1 MKCLESFLDERDSPL
16 PAPNRLSVLH
26 QLAELHPVSTAD
38 DELPVQDVSSLPT
51 GAILSVQEVQEG
63 IDKAPRGSA
72 AAMSGWTFDLI
83 AQLAD
88 DSAAGRAFTAALIE
102 VYNLILAG
110 KGDDASIWIRSR
122 MIALA
127 KKGGGIRPIAIGE
140 PLFRLLGRILAAK
153 FSKELFSKG

>member
-1 MKCLESFLDERDSPL
+1 MLVQPSGQGNADLGGGPDPREKALKRASALAKVGRLSAAVKCLESFLDERDNPL
-16 PAPNRLSVLH
+16 PAPDRLAVLH
-26 QLAELHPVSTAD
+26 KLAELHPAGTAD

-72 AAMSGWTFDLI
+72 ATMSGWTFDLI

-88 DSAAGRAFTAALIE
+88 DSAAGRAFTAALTE

-110 KGDDASIWIRSR
+110 KGVTLQS
-122 MIALA
+122 
-127 KKGGGIRPIAIGE
+127 G
-140 PLFRLLGRILAAK
+140 
-153 FSKELFSKG
+153 